1 MRPAEPWFP
10 PGGKGRTSW
19 LWTVCFRRQPNAI
32 SALLERGALPGG
44 APPLHAAAFQADG
57 EAGIVSDA
65 PLELPGR
72 CIDLLAE
79 AGDDLEDLDENGQ
92 AALFHAID
100 GDGTCLS
107 ALRAL
112 LEHGAVPNVTRDD
125 ESALICAVHRR
136 SPRAVALLLRYGADR
151 SMRDRYRGTA
161 LDAARDWLA
170 ALEDP
175 RRVRDNAPI
184 DDPDRDDEYQREVRE
199 WAEGKRGEASG
210 LEELL
215 GEPDG
220 MKLRCIIAL
229 LADS

>member
-10 PGGKGRTSW
+10 PGEEGRTSW

-32 SALLERGALPGG
+32 SAILERGPFIRG
-44 APPLHAAAFQADG
+44 APPCHAAAFQTDG
-57 EAGIVSDA
+57 VAGTVRDA

-125 ESALICAVHRR
+125 ESALVCAVHRR

-229 LADS
+229 LTDS